1 MSKIIILR
9 ENQLDVIINLLK
21 VRGEPGMY
29 IVDIY
34 AHIHTH
40 TYIYTLIT
48 AILPTLPTTSIAL
61 TPIKLL
67 PNPNPRTLP
76 LRFVKPYV

>member
-21 VRGEPGMY
+21 VRGEPGMH

-40 TYIYTLIT
+40 TYIYIYILIT
-48 AILPTLPTTSIAL
+48 TILTTPSIAL
-61 TPIKLL
+61 TPIKLP

-76 LRFVKPYV
+76 LRFAKPYV